1 MLSRDEEHEL
11 ALLEESLQEPAS
23 RRLARAVEGPVWRHR
38 WKVRAVFAFGVLV
51 WVCGG
56 VTGSDDVTYQG
67 FLVTTLV
74 SGYWLTMFMLR
85 RPDPPPR
92 DGRPRRRRPGGL

>member
-1 MLSRDEEHEL
+1 
-11 ALLEESLQEPAS
+11 
-23 RRLARAVEGPVWRHR
+23 
-38 WKVRAVFAFGVLV
+38 VFAFGVLV

-56 VTGSDDVTYQG
+56 VTGSDDVIYQG
-67 FLVTTLV
+67 FLITTLV